1 MTKVYIL
8 HGWDGYPDEP
18 LFRWLE
24 KNLKENR
31 FEVIIPAMPHP
42 ENPTIGDWVKMAS
55 ELESDEETIFVG
67 HSIGCQTILRTLEKY
82 EGGKKIQGIVL
93 IAPWMRLDE
102 ETIKEEGQEIIEIAK
117 PWMETPIDFEK
128 VRSHTGKVVAIFSDD
143 DPYVRRDQADFFKNK
158 LGAEIIFE
166 EKKGHFSPSDKV
178 VEVPS
183 ILNAILNITK

>member
-8 HGWDGYPDEP
+8 HGWDGSPDEP

-42 ENPTIGDWVKMAS
+42 ENPTIGDWVKTAS

-67 HSIGCQTILRTLEKY
+67 RSIGCQTILRTLEKY

-128 VRSHTGKVVAIFSDD
+128 VRSHTGKVVAVFSDD

>member
-8 HGWDGYPDEP
+8 HGWDGSPDEP

-42 ENPTIGDWVKMAS
+42 ENPTIGDWVKTAS

-67 HSIGCQTILRTLEKY
+67 RSIGCQTILRTLEKY